1 MTLAIFGSNRIFA
14 SKRQIKIK
22 EKEKKMAKDERRRK
36 RHESRDGKEKEDV
49 DGRLQRIDA
58 VMGKKVDFT
67 LISTCKRRYLRNRW
81 P

>member
-1 MTLAIFGSNRIFA
+1 
-14 SKRQIKIK
+14 
-22 EKEKKMAKDERRRK
+22 MAKDERRRK